1 MQGAYL
7 AQHKINAGNVLPHLK
22 LRVLIDNSGANN
34 DDVATV
40 AQFIANRVARVGNL
54 DHIIGVVGW
63 PFSSQTINARDII
76 AAVHL
81 PLVSQTASSVKLS
94 GSSPYFFR
102 VNPPDDLQGKALG
115 TVVVD
120 PKYFNASKI
129 LVMRDPVDPYSS
141 SLADAFTTS
150 VKSLHGT
157 ALNDPA
163 DYFTEGT
170 TTVADYQKV
179 INDAIKNHVDIIFQ
193 AGFDLDAVR
202 LAHAL
207 GNASRANPND
217 SYLAHLKI
225 LAGDGVDTGLI
236 LGQGDGPDAAIAKN
250 FPEDMRRLSFTAF
263 GHPDEW
269 TFLHLPQKQEPGF
282 FHDWTNTY
290 QNSSIPAND
299 APDPGNDA
307 ILTYDA
313 VRVVTDA
320 ATLVHGSLSGQA
332 VRNALA
338 SLGRGNI
345 PPYQG
350 VSGRIL
356 FDAQG
361 NPIDKAVVVLDVEA
375 SGSNGPNVIKLLQVA
390 GKFN

>member
-1 MQGAYL
+1 
-7 AQHKINAGNVLPHLK
+7 
-22 LRVLIDNSGANN
+22 
-34 DDVATV
+34 
-40 AQFIANRVARVGNL
+40 
-54 DHIIGVVGW
+54 
-63 PFSSQTINARDII
+63 
-76 AAVHL
+76 
-81 PLVSQTASSVKLS
+81 
-94 GSSPYFFR
+94 
-102 VNPPDDLQGKALG
+102 
-115 TVVVD
+115 
-120 PKYFNASKI
+120 
-129 LVMRDPVDPYSS
+129 
-141 SLADAFTTS
+141 

-157 ALNDPA
+157 TLNDPS

-225 LAGDGVDTGLI
+225 LAGDGVDT
-236 LGQGDGPDAAIAKN
+236 
-250 FPEDMRRLSFTAF
+250 
-263 GHPDEW
+263 
-269 TFLHLPQKQEPGF
+269 
-282 FHDWTNTY
+282 
-290 QNSSIPAND
+290 
-299 APDPGNDA
+299 
-307 ILTYDA
+307 
-313 VRVVTDA
+313 DA

-332 VRNALA
+332 VLNALA

-361 NPIDKAVVVLDVEA
+361 NPIDKAVVVLDVET

-390 GKFN
+390 GRFN